1 MQATDHDIPSAYA
14 TAQAHLQAGRLAQ
27 ARRTA
32 TEALKTDGPNARLS
46 LVLGQAHAAEDD
58 DDHDDRAEAAY
69 QEGLQAFPD
78 DVELLAAYAEL
89 CLRSDYMDRPA
100 RFRRGPELA
109 ERLRELAPGSAQAL
123 WVEQIAAGKTMSGPK
138 PPSPVRTQMH
148 DARLVL
154 TAVGDPAA
162 AAAQARAHAEG
173 RPDDARLATLAETL
187 AALAGPG
194 RAPLRWM
201 VRFPQ
206 HTLVIRAALCS
217 LILLA
222 VPAFQWNDWAR
233 MAVVVAVAPSTLLQS
248 VLRGA
253 RHRAGTRPFV
263 AHAEPG
269 TEHRAEPP
277 AEPPAEPRDVPDFPV
292 LPPVLAPSGRETAVA
307 CVVLAGFLAA
317 LVGSAVWGYQQYAD
331 YPRYTVAAPDRL
343 RGYERLEDTPVQQL
357 TESLMGESL
366 AGDGGRPFAYVYGRK
381 DQNLALVT
389 VFGAVGDFH
398 DMTSDAVESFHGD
411 FESGLIGTGL
421 TTNGT
426 VSADPGRLGGAMR
439 CLSYQALG
447 GGLVNA
453 CTWGDKGSVG
463 TVLSADSGRGLETA
477 ADLARAVREAV
488 LHEEGGR

>member
-1 MQATDHDIPSAYA
+1 M
-14 TAQAHLQAGRLAQ
+14 
-27 ARRTA
+27 
-32 TEALKTDGPNARLS
+32 
-46 LVLGQAHAAEDD
+46 
-58 DDHDDRAEAAY
+58 
-69 QEGLQAFPD
+69 
-78 DVELLAAYAEL
+78 
-89 CLRSDYMDRPA
+89 
-100 RFRRGPELA
+100 
-109 ERLRELAPGSAQAL
+109 
-123 WVEQIAAGKTMSGPK
+123 
-138 PPSPVRTQMH
+138 
-148 DARLVL
+148 
-154 TAVGDPAA
+154 
-162 AAAQARAHAEG
+162 
-173 RPDDARLATLAETL
+173 
-187 AALAGPG
+187 
-194 RAPLRWM
+194 
-201 VRFPQ
+201 
-206 HTLVIRAALCS
+206 
-217 LILLA
+217 
-222 VPAFQWNDWAR
+222 
-233 MAVVVAVAPSTLLQS
+233 
-248 VLRGA
+248 
-253 RHRAGTRPFV
+253 
-263 AHAEPG
+263 
-269 TEHRAEPP
+269 
-277 AEPPAEPRDVPDFPV
+277 
-292 LPPVLAPSGRETAVA
+292 
-307 CVVLAGFLAA
+307 LAGFLAA